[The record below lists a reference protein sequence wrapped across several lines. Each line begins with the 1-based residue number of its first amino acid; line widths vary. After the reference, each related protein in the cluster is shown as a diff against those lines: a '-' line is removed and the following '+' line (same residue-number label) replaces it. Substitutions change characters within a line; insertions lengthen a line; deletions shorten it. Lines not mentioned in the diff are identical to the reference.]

1 MREVDMAFTAR
12 AFSPADAVPCNAD
25 VESVDYRDGALVVVL
40 ACAVGPDRTVHG
52 LRVTFQDATGFR
64 LLDESG
70 LARYRMSDGFPRGSH
85 VMEVT
90 AGGWSAEEDALQ
102 GLEKK
107 RREWLVASGNAS
119 VSVFCATE
127 PTLTGTMWKVSAG

>member
-1 MREVDMAFTAR
+1 MREVDMAFSAR
-12 AFSPADAVPCNAD
+12 AFSPVGVVPVNSD
-25 VESVDYRDGALVVVL
+25 VESVDYRDGTLVIAL
-40 ACAVGPDRTVHG
+40 ACAMDPDRTVHG
-52 LRVTFQDATGFR
+52 LTVTFRDVTGFR
-64 LLDESG
+64 LLDEFD
-70 LARYRMSDGFPRGSH
+70 LARYWLSDGFPRGSF

-102 GLEKK
+102 GLEKN

-127 PTLTGTMWKVSAG
+127 PALVGTMWKVTAD

>member
-1 MREVDMAFTAR
+1 MREVGMAFTAR
-12 AFSPADAVPCNAD
+12 AFSPVGVVPVNAD

-40 ACAVGPDRTVHG
+40 GCSMDPDRTVHG
-52 LRVTFQDATGFR
+52 LKVTFKDVTGFR
-64 LLDESG
+64 LLDESD
-70 LARYRMSDGFPRGSH
+70 LARYWRCDGFPRGSH
-85 VMEVT
+85 VMEVS

-107 RREWLVASGNAS
+107 RREWLVASGNAA

-127 PTLTGTMWKVSAG
+127 PTLTGTMWKFSAG

>member
-1 MREVDMAFTAR
+1 MAFSAR
-12 AFSPADAVPCNAD
+12 AFSPVGVVPFSSD

-40 ACAVGPDRTVHG
+40 ACAMDPDQTVHG
-52 LRVTFQDATGFR
+52 LRVTFKDVTGFR
-64 LLDESG
+64 LLDEFD
-70 LARYRMSDGFPRGSH
+70 LARYWLSEGFPRGSQ

-90 AGGWSAEEDALQ
+90 ASGWSAEEDAMQ

-127 PTLTGTMWKVSAG
+127 PTLVGTMWKSAAGR